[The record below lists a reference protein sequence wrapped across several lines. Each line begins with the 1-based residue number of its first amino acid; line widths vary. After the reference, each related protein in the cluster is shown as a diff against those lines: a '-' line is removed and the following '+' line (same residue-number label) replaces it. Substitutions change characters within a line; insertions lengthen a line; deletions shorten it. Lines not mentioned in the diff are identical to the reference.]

1 MRPLRRT
8 ILFETIDRR
17 RSRWTTRWMDKN
29 RGGALLLL
37 LFTLRSRRE
46 EHALTRPIKS
56 RAVSGLNID
65 AIPRKIHGNICSLLF
80 ALRAKHTALFG
91 LPVFVPVWN
100 ARKTILVEKSKA
112 GRFSDFRIIVHRWW
126 EDRGEEESVLGRL
139 VCKDE
144 NNREA
149 RENNHREREREG
161 GRGYVVR
168 TGSEDSRFGCHRVRL
183 ERRDRWR
190 HTSHAAIGVVISS
203 PGETDIWLILDTG
216 LGSSNSTTPREEMS
230 LLPTF
235 QRCWVSDW
243 S

>member
-17 RSRWTTRWMDKN
+17 RSRWTSRWMDKN

-91 LPVFVPVWN
+91 LTRSPPRVEREKN
-100 ARKTILVEKSKA
+100 DISRKVKSWTIL
-112 GRFSDFRIIVHRWW
+112 
-126 EDRGEEESVLGRL
+126 
-139 VCKDE
+139 
-144 NNREA
+144 
-149 RENNHREREREG
+149 
-161 GRGYVVR
+161 
-168 TGSEDSRFGCHRVRL
+168 
-183 ERRDRWR
+183 
-190 HTSHAAIGVVISS
+190 
-203 PGETDIWLILDTG
+203 
-216 LGSSNSTTPREEMS
+216 
-230 LLPTF
+230 
-235 QRCWVSDW
+235 
-243 S
+243 

>member
-1 MRPLRRT
+1 
-8 ILFETIDRR
+8 
-17 RSRWTTRWMDKN
+17 MDKN

-80 ALRAKHTALFG
+80 ALRAKHIALFG

-100 ARKTILVEKSKA
+100 ARKTILAEKSKA

-149 RENNHREREREG
+149 RENNHRERER
-161 GRGYVVR
+161 GR
-168 TGSEDSRFGCHRVRL
+168 
-183 ERRDRWR
+183 ERIRGQDR
-190 HTSHAAIGVVISS
+190 
-203 PGETDIWLILDTG
+203 
-216 LGSSNSTTPREEMS
+216 
-230 LLPTF
+230 
-235 QRCWVSDW
+235 
-243 S
+243 